1 MSSQNYYTN
10 DHSSQLVVGNS
21 NRKTENLDKITTK
34 KKEGKKKSF
43 VTNFVERDIPRR
55 HSLNNTR
62 LPEVTPRTRSF
73 SVEAQSPN
81 VSHGSEGSVP
91 DDCNCDFC
99 KKNSAEKD
107 HIVI

>member
-10 DHSSQLVVGNS
+10 DHSSQLVVGNPNCKS
-21 NRKTENLDKITTK
+21 ENLDKVTK

-55 HSLNNTR
+55 HSLNNPR

-73 SVEAQSPN
+73 SVEAQNPN

-99 KKNSAEKD
+99 KKNAAEKD